1 MQMRL
6 GQTVSQDTARSI
18 KRDRL
23 AGKVPIMTLRRK
35 LLARFGGGLLFFMLV
50 LFLPAG
56 TLRFWEGWI
65 FLGIWFLPGL
75 SFAIYFYRRDPAFVE
90 RRLQRKEKVR
100 EQKLVMKAAYLIFFV
115 AYLIPGLDF
124 RFGWTRRWA
133 GAVPLSL
140 RIAAL
145 GMVMG
150 GYLLTVWVM
159 DVNRYASSTIRVEA
173 EQKVISTGPY
183 KWVRHPMYFGVLFM
197 MLATPLALGSYV
209 GVPFFALI
217 IPILVARLLNEEK
230 VLRQE
235 LPGYQPY
242 CETTRFRLL
251 PYVW

>member
-1 MQMRL
+1 M
-6 GQTVSQDTARSI
+6 
-18 KRDRL
+18 
-23 AGKVPIMTLRRK
+23 
-35 LLARFGGGLLFFMLV
+35 RFGGGLLFFMSV
-50 LFLPAG
+50 LFLTAG

-65 FLGIWFLPGL
+65 FLAIWFLPGMF
-75 SFAIYFYRRDPAFVE
+75 STIYFYRRDPAFVE

-100 EQKLVMKAAYLIFFV
+100 EQKLVMKAAFLIFFV

-124 RFGWTRRWA
+124 RFGWTRGWA
-133 GAVPLSL
+133 GAVPLWLRTASL
-140 RIAAL
+140 AFVL
-145 GMVMG
+145 G
-150 GYLLTVWVM
+150 GYFVTIWVM
-159 DVNRYASSTIRVEA
+159 NVNRYASSTINVEA

-217 IPILVARLLNEEK
+217 VPILVVRLLNEEK

-235 LPGYQPY
+235 LSGYQAY
-242 CETTRFRLL
+242 CETTRFRLV